1 MSQSEQ
7 SKRTHDFIS
16 TIFSTISSFSKLFFP
31 SSVFVLCNNSM
42 NKKKIIKKR
51 KRPKIAMHYYIPSS
65 TSKNILIKSNRFK
78 IVDKFPNVK

>member
-31 SSVFVLCNNSM
+31 SSVFVLSNNSM
-42 NKKKIIKKR
+42 NKKKSLR
-51 KRPKIAMHYYIPSS
+51 KERDQK
-65 TSKNILIKSNRFK
+65 
-78 IVDKFPNVK
+78 